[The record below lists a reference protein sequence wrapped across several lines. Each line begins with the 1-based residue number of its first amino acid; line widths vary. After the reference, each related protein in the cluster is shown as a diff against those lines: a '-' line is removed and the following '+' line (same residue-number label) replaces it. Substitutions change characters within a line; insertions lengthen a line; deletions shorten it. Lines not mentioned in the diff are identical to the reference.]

1 MRKTIMIL
9 AAATA
14 LSACVHTNPDLPA
27 RGTEPLN
34 VPVVTKQSFV
44 FDASSPDGSLSG
56 TEQSRLNSWFSGL
69 RLGYGD
75 RIYVEGPYA
84 DGARRDVA
92 QVAGRYGL
100 LLSDGAP
107 MMTGEVAP
115 GTVRV
120 IVNRTR
126 ASVPNCP
133 NWSRPSEQTLDN
145 VQMSGLGCSVNS
157 NLAAMVANS
166 EDLVH
171 GQEGGLTDNYTS
183 SRAIDNYRKGT
194 PAGGQSLSSMTSK
207 GDK

>member
-9 AAATA
+9 AAATT
-14 LSACVHTNPDLPA
+14 LSACVHTNPDQPA
-27 RGTEPLN
+27 RGVEPLN
-34 VPVVTKQSFV
+34 VAVVTKQSYV
-44 FDASSPDGSLSG
+44 FDASAPDGTLSG
-56 TEQSRLNSWFSGL
+56 TEQARLNSWFAGL

-75 RIYVEGPYA
+75 TIYVEGPYA

-107 MMTGEVAP
+107 MTAGEVSP

-145 VQMSGLGCSVNS
+145 VQMSNLGCSVNS

-166 EDLVH
+166 EDLIS
-171 GQEGGLTDNYTS
+171 GQEGGLTDSYTAT
-183 SRAIDNYRKGT
+183 RAIDNYRKGS
-194 PAGGQSLSSMTSK
+194 PSGGQSLSSMTSK